1 METKIVPLEKERWKG
16 YVLPMPD
23 YTATEHYAVATEKT
37 KNGFNI
43 TLTKKP
49 LAAPRVM
56 TPEEYGMPD
65 GLYADHFAAAEAF
78 GIMREGELIAAL
90 EICPEEWNNRLRVT
104 ELWGKEDFRGCGIG
118 KKLLDFAKSEALR
131 QGRRAIVLETQS
143 CNTRAVA
150 FYLREGFTLTGLDIC
165 CYSNQDVARG
175 EVRLELG
182 MLF

>member
-65 GLYADHFAAAEAF
+65 GLYADYFSAAEAF
-78 GIMREGELIAAL
+78 GIMREGRSLCMCIFVFCDIPSKVGLSVLLIHITGSRSPTL
-90 EICPEEWNNRLRVT
+90 RIRGNGGLTFLFLCLSNLNNNRIA
-104 ELWGKEDFRGCGIG
+104 GP
-118 KKLLDFAKSEALR
+118 
-131 QGRRAIVLETQS
+131 
-143 CNTRAVA
+143 
-150 FYLREGFTLTGLDIC
+150 
-165 CYSNQDVARG
+165 
-175 EVRLELG
+175 
-182 MLF
+182 